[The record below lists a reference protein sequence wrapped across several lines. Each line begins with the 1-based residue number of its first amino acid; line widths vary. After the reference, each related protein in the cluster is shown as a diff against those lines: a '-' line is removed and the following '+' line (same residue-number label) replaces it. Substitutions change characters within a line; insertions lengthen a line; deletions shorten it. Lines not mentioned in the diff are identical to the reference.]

1 MTPPSGPAAH
11 GDPGSSSTST
21 TTTAAASTTISAP
34 PKQPS
39 KTDIAL
45 RPFMAD
51 PAKVEARKS
60 LVVLVVEDNMVNQK
74 LARILLSKLCYQ
86 VQIVKHGKA
95 CLEYLERTALW
106 RGPAP
111 QAAEGGGGAVGAG
124 GSTGGAA
131 TGQGGDGGGNDEEA
145 EELPTPAIILL
156 DISMPIMGGYETMGK
171 IKEWEREGW
180 LVRRVP
186 IVLMSAHVIGGDDY
200 LRQKKEA
207 DDLIRKPLRGVEL
220 AEKVDGWVEKFGYDG
235 RNGVDVGEFTR
246 MRIGV
251 SCE

>member
-1 MTPPSGPAAH
+1 MTPPSGPAAL
-11 GDPGSSSTST
+11 GDPGSSNT
-21 TTTAAASTTISAP
+21 TTTAASTTIAAP
-34 PKQPS
+34 PKEPS
-39 KTDIAL
+39 RTDIAL

-60 LVVLVVEDNMVNQK
+60 LVVLVVEDNKVNQK
-74 LARILLSKLCYQ
+74 LARILLSKLGYQ
-86 VQIVKHGKA
+86 VQIVEHGKA
-95 CLEYLERTALW
+95 CLDYLERTALW

-111 QAAEGGGGAVGAG
+111 QAVEGGGAVVGAG

-131 TGQGGDGGGNDEEA
+131 AGQGGDGGGNDGEA
-145 EELPTPAIILL
+145 EELPTPAVILL

-180 LVRRVP
+180 LVRRLP
-186 IVLMSAHVIGGDDY
+186 IVLMGAAMIGGEYY
-200 LRQKKEA
+200 LKEKKEA
-207 DDLIRKPLRGVEL
+207 DDLIRKPLRAVEV